1 MLTALLPAS
10 GEFPPISPILPRRQ
24 FPTNCNLCAYLFIG
38 GDTAIICNPQ
48 CSLLSCVVILSA
60 AVADISLIAAFLLLP
75 PPPLPAPG
83 PCNAIF
89 TIWTLQCSVCNMGR
103 AICTMQ
109 FHVYN
114 ANGTAIFILWAQYWI
129 AHSCQVTMKLHT
141 QLFKNLCAVCK

>member
-75 PPPLPAPG
+75 PPPCSWTVQCHLYNMDPAMQCLQYA
-83 PCNAIF
+83 PCNSMF
-89 TIWTLQCSVCNMGR
+89 TMLMLCTAVPCYCN
-103 AICTMQ
+103 
-109 FHVYN
+109 FHFVSL
-114 ANGTAIFILWAQYWI
+114 ILD
-129 AHSCQVTMKLHT
+129 CT
-141 QLFKNLCAVCK
+141 QLSGTHGSKHTTVEKKCAVCK